1 MLSVMN
7 APAMDTP
14 TDFHFLERRMI
25 FMFPQATAVGK
36 IVLARRTRFWE
47 RNRNVLNSRDRWP
60 KTVREVA
67 LSET

>member
-36 IVLARRTRFWE
+36 MVLARRTRFCGAQQE
-47 RNRNVLNSRDRWP
+47 RF
-60 KTVREVA
+60 E
-67 LSET
+67 